1 MPTKPLP
8 LDPEVRRLYC
18 ASMRPPP
25 DTVFDCGVGTS
36 YSLDLETALAVPLS
50 LSFFVPESREKL
62 QSSPLAT
69 LEGLERNAERLAVF
83 CDTGRILARTTPQSR
98 LCALLEQMVVEVT
111 APQGGAFHPKVWVL
125 RYEPSTNGGDRKLR
139 LLILS
144 RNLTSDQ
151 SWDLALQLDGTEG
164 TSKREAN
171 RPLGEFLRHLPE
183 ISRSALPGH
192 VGGLVDSLAE
202 SVDRA
207 EWTLP
212 QPFQAV
218 SFAVN
223 GFGPEAWRPDWSTN
237 MAIVSPFCD
246 AAALNRLAKRTQNP
260 PRLVSRSEEL
270 DKVPEQ
276 VLANFDEVFVMSDY
290 APVDG
295 EGEDDQ
301 LQNQTLSGLHAKAFI
316 QEYGFDSRVIV
327 GSGNATSPALLKGSN
342 VEVFATLTGKRSR
355 VGRIEE
361 ILGSECFGQLLESY
375 KPSPVPGVDPEQTAA
390 EDRLDRAFKELVGA
404 ALTVRC
410 ESHAADA
417 GSDALWRL
425 VFQVGQALQLEGVDF
440 VRVWPITRSE
450 QNGIDALE
458 CLRSAVPLDVA
469 ALPLADVT
477 RFFAIHVRDA
487 SGKAERRLTLGF
499 ELEGLPSNRT
509 ESVVRA
515 VVGDRAAFLRYLRL
529 LLAELSDPYAAQ
541 IAARAADA
549 PNQGRSWAALLYD
562 EAVLED
568 MVRALTNGRDRLAA
582 IRRLVQRLESSS
594 TGQTTALPP
603 EFLRMWNSF
612 ATALDRLEKRD
623 A

>member
-1 MPTKPLP
+1 MPTRPLP

-25 DTVFDCGVGTS
+25 DTMFDCGVGTS

-50 LSFFVPESREKL
+50 LSFFVPESREKVL
-62 QSSPLAT
+62 ESPLAT

-98 LCALLEQMVVEVT
+98 LCALLEQMVIEVT

-125 RYEPSTNGGDRKLR
+125 RYEPLAEGGDRKLR

-164 TSKREAN
+164 TSRLETN
-171 RPLGEFLRHLPE
+171 RPLVEFLRRLPA
-183 ISRSALPGH
+183 ISRNAMPGH

-212 QPFQAV
+212 QPFQSV

-223 GFGPEAWRPDWSTN
+223 GFGREVWRPDWSTR

-246 AAALNRLAKRTQNP
+246 AAALKRLANRTQNP

-276 VLANFDEVFVMSDY
+276 VLAKFAEVSVMSDH
-290 APVDG
+290 ALVDG
-295 EGEDDQ
+295 EGEDDH
-301 LQNQTLSGLHAKAFI
+301 LQSQNLSGLHAKAFI
-316 QEYGFDSRVIV
+316 QEYGFDTRVTV
-327 GSGNATSPALLKGSN
+327 GSGNATSPALLSGRN

-355 VGRIEE
+355 VGSIEE
-361 ILGSECFGQLLESY
+361 ILGAECFGQLLEPYQANS
-375 KPSPVPGVDPEQTAA
+375 VPDVDPGQTAA
-390 EDRLDRAFKELVGA
+390 EARIERAFKELVGTN
-404 ALTVRC
+404 LKVRC
-410 ESHAADA
+410 ESHADDA
-417 GSDALWRL
+417 SSDALWRL
-425 VFQVGQALQLEGVDF
+425 VCQSDQALELEGVDF

-450 QNGIDALE
+450 QNGVDALE
-458 CLRSAVPLDVA
+458 CLRRADPLEVA

-477 RFFAIHVRDA
+477 RFFAIHLRDE
-487 SGKAERRLTLGF
+487 SGKAEARFTLGF
-499 ELEGLPSNRT
+499 ELEGLPPNRT
-509 ESVVRA
+509 ESVVRSL
-515 VVGDRAAFLRYLRL
+515 VENREAFLRYLRL
-529 LLAELSDPYAAQ
+529 LLAELSDPYSAQ
-541 IAARAADA
+541 IAARLVDA
-549 PNQGRSWAALLYD
+549 PGHGESWAALLPD

-568 MVRALTNGRDRLAA
+568 MVRALATGRDRLAA
-582 IRRLVQRLESSS
+582 IRRLIQRLEGSRA
-594 TGQTTALPP
+594 GETTALPP

-623 A
+623 G

>member
-8 LDPEVRRLYC
+8 LDPDVRRLYC
-18 ASMRPPP
+18 ACMRPPP

-50 LSFFVPESREKL
+50 LSFFVPESREKVL
-62 QSSPLAT
+62 GTPLAT
-69 LEGLERNAERLAVF
+69 LEGLERNAGRLAVF

-125 RYEPSTNGGDRKLR
+125 RYEPSTKGGDRKLR

-151 SWDLALQLDGTEG
+151 SWDLSLQLDGTEG
-164 TSKREAN
+164 DSERESN
-171 RPLGEFLRHLPE
+171 RPLGDFLRNLPE
-183 ISRSALPGH
+183 ISRNAVPGH

-212 QPFQAV
+212 QPFQTV

-223 GFGPEAWRPDWSTN
+223 GFGREVWRPGWSTR

-246 AAALNRLAKRTQNP
+246 AAALKRLAKRTQHP

-276 VLANFDEVFVMSDY
+276 VLAKFTEILVMSDH

-295 EGEDDQ
+295 EGEDD
-301 LQNQTLSGLHAKAFI
+301 LQQSQTLSGLHAKAFI
-316 QEYGFDSRVIV
+316 QEYSFDTRVIV
-327 GSGNATSPALLKGSN
+327 GSGNATSPALLSGRN
-342 VEVFATLTGKRSR
+342 VEVFATLIGKRSR
-355 VGRIEE
+355 VGSIKE
-361 ILGSECFGQLLESY
+361 ILGSECFGQLLERYES
-375 KPSPVPGVDPEQTAA
+375 SPVPGVDPDQTAA
-390 EDRLDRAFKELVGA
+390 EDRLDRAFEELVGA
-404 ALTVRC
+404 GWKVRC

-417 GSDALWRL
+417 GSDGLWRL
-425 VFQVGQALQLEGVDF
+425 VSQVDQALELEGLEF
-440 VRVWPITRSE
+440 VSVWPITRSE
-450 QNGIDALE
+450 QNGVDAME
-458 CLRSAVPLDVA
+458 SLRLAVPLDIA

-487 SGKAERRLTLGF
+487 SGKVERRFTLGL

-509 ESVVRA
+509 ESVVRSL
-515 VVGDRAAFLRYLRL
+515 VHDREAFLRYLKL
-529 LLAELSDPYAAQ
+529 LLAELSDPYSAQ

-549 PNQGRSWAALLYD
+549 PHHGKSWAALLDD

-568 MVRALTNGRDRLAA
+568 MVRALANGRDRLAA
-582 IRRLVQRLESSS
+582 IRRLVQRLEGSS
-594 TGQTTALPP
+594 TGETTALPP
-603 EFLRMWNSF
+603 EFLQMWNSF
-612 ATALDRLEKRD
+612 AAALDRLEKRD
-623 A
+623 G

>member
-50 LSFFVPESREKL
+50 LSFLVPESRERVL
-62 QSSPLAT
+62 ANPLPT

-164 TSKREAN
+164 ASEREEN
-171 RPLGEFLRHLPE
+171 RPLGEFLRRLPE
-183 ISRSALPGH
+183 ISRNAVPDH

-207 EWTLP
+207 DWTFP
-212 QPFQAV
+212 QPFESV

-223 GFGPEAWRPDWSTN
+223 GFGPEPWRPEWSTR
-237 MAIVSPFCD
+237 MAVVSPFCD
-246 AAALNRLAKRTQNP
+246 AAALNRLAKRTQNS

-276 VLANFDEVFVMSDY
+276 VLAKFTEVSVMSDH
-290 APVDG
+290 ALVDG
-295 EGEDDQ
+295 EDEDGHP
-301 LQNQTLSGLHAKAFI
+301 QNQPLSGLHAKAFI
-316 QEYGFDSRVIV
+316 QEYSFDTRVTV
-327 GSGNATSPALLKGSN
+327 GSGNATSAALLSGRN

-361 ILGSECFGQLLESY
+361 ILGPECFGQLLEKY
-375 KPSPVPGVDPEQTAA
+375 KPSPVPSVDPEQTAA

-404 ALTVRC
+404 DLKVRC
-410 ESHAADA
+410 ESHANDA
-417 GSDALWRL
+417 SGDALWRL
-425 VFQVGQALQLEGVDF
+425 VCRVDQVLELEGVDF

-458 CLRSAVPLDVA
+458 CLRSAVPLEVA

-477 RFFAIHVRDA
+477 RFFAIHLRDA
-487 SGKAERRLTLGF
+487 SGKAERRFTLGF
-499 ELEGLPSNRT
+499 ELEAVPADRT
-509 ESVVRA
+509 EAVVRSVVEN
-515 VVGDRAAFLRYLRL
+515 RAAFLRYLRL

-541 IAARAADA
+541 IAARLADA
-549 PNQGRSWAALLYD
+549 PDHGKSWAALLYD

-568 MVRALTNGRDRLAA
+568 MVRALANGRDRLAS
-582 IRRLVQRLESSS
+582 IRRLIQRLERSS
-594 TGQTTALPP
+594 TGEPTALPP
-603 EFLRMWNSF
+603 GFLQMWKSF
-612 ATALDRLEKRD
+612 AAALDRLEKRD